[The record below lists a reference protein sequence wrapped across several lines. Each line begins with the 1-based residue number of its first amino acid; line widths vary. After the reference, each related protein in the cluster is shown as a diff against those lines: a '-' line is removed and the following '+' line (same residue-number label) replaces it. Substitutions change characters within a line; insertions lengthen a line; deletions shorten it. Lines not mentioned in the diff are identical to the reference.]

1 MSDPRRTRRTIR
13 TAGVLTAI
21 AMVAAGCGALEESA
35 GGGGDGEASF
45 RRPVDM
51 VIPFGPG
58 GGADQVGRAV
68 GSAMEDPIGVQIPA
82 VNVPGATGSTG
93 MTKMLS
99 ARPGEAMAI
108 LIQDTLTTIPA
119 GSASFELGDVRAACR
134 LQSMPSAIMVRKGTY
149 KNWEELAAEAK
160 SKPGELKVAT
170 VGANSVDDI
179 VLAALAEEH
188 GTEFRAV
195 PFSEPSERYSSLLG
209 GSVDVLYEQ
218 LGDVRQY
225 LDSGDFVPLVL
236 VSDSPVEGYEDVPT
250 TEDIGLPPEVVLPQF
265 RGIVVSADT
274 PDETV
279 TALSDA
285 CEEAV
290 KTPEMEEF
298 QSKVFAAD
306 DSYQSA
312 EEFQAF
318 LEEQEGLI
326 AKQLEAYG
334 IGGS

>member
-1 MSDPRRTRRTIR
+1 MDGST
-13 TAGVLTAI
+13 
-21 AMVAAGCGALEESA
+21 S
-35 GGGGDGEASF
+35 GGGGEAEF

-58 GGADQVGRAV
+58 GGADQVGRAA
-68 GSAMEDPIGVQIPA
+68 GKAMEDSIGVQIPA
-82 VNVPGATGSTG
+82 INVPGATGSTG

-99 ARPGEAMAI
+99 GRPGESMAI
-108 LIQDTLTTIPA
+108 LIQDTLTTVPA
-119 GSASFELGDVRAACR
+119 GSASFELDELRAACR

-160 SKPGELKVAT
+160 SKPGQLKVAT

-179 VLAALAEEH
+179 VLAALAEEQ

-209 GSVDVLYEQ
+209 GAVDVLYEQ
-218 LGDVRQY
+218 LGDVKQY

-236 VSDSPVEGYEDVPT
+236 VADAPVEGYEDVPT
-250 TEDIGLPPEVVLPQF
+250 TEDLGLPPEVVLPQF

-274 PDETV
+274 PDNLV
-279 TALSDA
+279 SALSDA

-290 KTPEMEEF
+290 NTPEMEEF
-298 QSKVFAAD
+298 QSQVFAAD

-312 EEFQAF
+312 DDFQAF
-318 LEEQEGLI
+318 LEEQESLI
-326 AKQLEAYG
+326 AEQLDAYG
-334 IGGS
+334 IGGGS